1 MRASGAQAHINA
13 RLDIAKIFARAR
25 AVAQADARARARA
38 HAHAVTQTS
47 ETITQMRAQTWT
59 DTRWPTENSRL
70 WSQQEQDVLG
80 ARA

>member
-13 RLDIAKIFARAR
+13 RLDIVKILRAPAQSRKQTRVHGR
-25 AVAQADARARARA
+25 AHTQMSYADKQNDYADARAGVDE
-38 HAHAVTQTS
+38 HA
-47 ETITQMRAQTWT
+47 
-59 DTRWPTENSRL
+59 RWPTENSRL